1 MQDEPKKQNDIT
13 YFGVTDARGK
23 EVKFGIR
30 KEDRLRHMYTIGKTG
45 MGKSTLLENMA
56 IQDIQN
62 GEGFAFLDPHGK
74 TAELLLEFV
83 PEHRIKDVIY
93 FAPFDMEN
101 PIALNVL
108 EDTAPGDESS
118 RSIRS
123 QFIVSGLMSTF
134 KKIWKDQWSARM
146 EYILNYTLL
155 ALLEIPEA
163 TLLDVNRMLSD
174 KAYRKDVISQLKEPT
189 VKAYWEKEFAS
200 MTDKM
205 IAEAVPAIQN
215 KVGQFISN
223 ALIRNI
229 IGQKTSSFDFRKAM
243 DEKKIIIFNLSIGR
257 IGEDAVN
264 LLGSLF
270 VTKIYLAA
278 MSRANISDRD
288 MKDVPNFYLY
298 VDEFQNFINDS
309 FAQILSQAR
318 KYKLG
323 LIVAHQYVKQ
333 MTEVVHDAIFGN
345 VGTMIAFRIG
355 ADDAE
360 AFEKEFKPT
369 FLPEDF
375 TNLGRFQMYLNLMI
389 DSVTSAPFS
398 ATGMGPYPI
407 PEEKYVNEIIDSSRK
422 LYSHPRAEVE
432 AHILKWTLGGGDN
445 TDQKTERTGPK
456 NDQNREQRNNSMS
469 GQTSDQKNSQNT
481 GLRND
486 RVENNNSRN
495 NMRND
500 SRNDSRPPLHDRLKN
515 DRPNGNS
522 FGDSPRNSIRNS
534 VGSKPEERNFDRGT
548 DVRPIENKPQ
558 TKKPIETHNPF
569 KSAFGE
575 LINEKDL
582 GKDVEVQITK
592 DTETQNTRITSHVKK
607 SPILGVPEVGFDT
620 SKKADIDQIHN
631 NNGQKTSV
639 EKKEIEEQKL
649 KDVLGMTE

>member
-1 MQDEPKKQNDIT
+1 MNDIT
-13 YFGVTDARGK
+13 YFGITDARGK
-23 EVKFGIR
+23 QVKFGIKR
-30 KEDRLRHMYTIGKTG
+30 EDRLRHMYTIGKTG

-62 GEGFAFLDPHGK
+62 GEGMAFLDPHGK

-118 RSIRS
+118 SSIRS

-174 KAYRKDVISQLKEPT
+174 KAFRKDVVERLKEPT
-189 VKAYWEKEFAS
+189 VKSYWEKEFAS

-205 IAEAVPAIQN
+205 VAEAVPAIQN

-229 IGQKTSSFDFRKAM
+229 IGQTRSSFDFRKAM

-278 MSRANISDRD
+278 MSRADISDKD
-288 MKDVPNFYLY
+288 MKEVPNFYLY

-333 MTEVVHDAIFGN
+333 MSEIVHDAIFGN
-345 VGTMIAFRIG
+345 VGTMIVFRVG
-355 ADDAE
+355 ADDADS
-360 AFEKEFKPT
+360 FEKEFKPT

-375 TNLGRFQMYLNLMI
+375 TNIGRFQMYLKLMI
-389 DSVTSAPFS
+389 DGVTSSAFS
-398 ATGMGPYPI
+398 ASSMGPYTAPD
-407 PEEKYVNEIIDSSRK
+407 KHFVAEIIESSRA
-422 LYSHPRAEVE
+422 LYSHPRQEVE
-432 AHILKWTLGGGDN
+432 AHILKWTLGGEKGGKSEGDFEN
-445 TDQKTERTGPK
+445 KNNHANSTPKTIYKDIPREKSERRIETTFQKPVERTREYTSVTRSNVQRSEPRPEIARRQVIQ
-456 NDQNREQRNNSMS
+456 DRQN
-469 GQTSDQKNSQNT
+469 
-481 GLRND
+481 
-486 RVENNNSRN
+486 
-495 NMRND
+495 
-500 SRNDSRPPLHDRLKN
+500 
-515 DRPNGNS
+515 
-522 FGDSPRNSIRNS
+522 SPRQEFI
-534 VGSKPEERNFDRGT
+534 
-548 DVRPIENKPQ
+548 
-558 TKKPIETHNPF
+558 KKPVQVHNPF
-569 KSAFGE
+569 AVAFE
-575 LINEKDL
+575 EI
-582 GKDVEVQITK
+582 
-592 DTETQNTRITSHVKK
+592 
-607 SPILGVPEVGFDT
+607 
-620 SKKADIDQIHN
+620 
-631 NNGQKTSV
+631 
-639 EKKEIEEQKL
+639 KKEVKEDIKPEIKNAVEIVKTELNTQIDPVLVSENKKQEIIKQEVRKEIDEDTL
-649 KDVLGMTE
+649 KNVLGLSE

>member
-1 MQDEPKKQNDIT
+1 MTYDKIYGKIQIMNDIT
-13 YFGVTDARGK
+13 YFGITDARGK
-23 EVKFGIR
+23 QVKFGIKR
-30 KEDRLRHMYTIGKTG
+30 EDRLRHMYVIGKTG

-62 GEGFAFLDPHGK
+62 GEGLAYLDPHGS
-74 TAELLLEFV
+74 TAEKLLEFV

-93 FAPFDMEN
+93 FAPFDMEY
-101 PIALNVL
+101 PVALNVL

-118 RSIRS
+118 QSIRS

-174 KAYRKDVISQLKEPT
+174 KVYRKDVVARLKEPT
-189 VKAYWEKEFAS
+189 VKSYWEKEFAS

-278 MSRANISDRD
+278 MSRADISSND
-288 MKDVPNFYLY
+288 MKNVPNFYLY

-333 MTEVVHDAIFGN
+333 MTEIVHDAIFGN
-345 VGTMIAFRIG
+345 VGTMIAYRIG
-355 ADDAE
+355 ADDAD

-375 TNLGRFQMYLNLMI
+375 TNIGRFQMYLKLMI
-389 DSVTSAPFS
+389 DGVTSSAFS
-398 ATGMGPYPI
+398 ATGMGPW
-407 PEEKYVNEIIDSSRK
+407 PETEKNFMAEIIESSRA
-422 LYSHPRAEVE
+422 LYSHPRQEVE
-432 AHILKWTLGGGDN
+432 AHILKWTLGGEKGGKSEVENVKSENIRTENFKNNPSTPRSQSRLEPRKEIYREIPRSEKTTEYAVDKKPDN
-445 TDQKTERTGPK
+445 Q
-456 NDQNREQRNNSMS
+456 
-469 GQTSDQKNSQNT
+469 
-481 GLRND
+481 
-486 RVENNNSRN
+486 RVEP
-495 NMRND
+495 
-500 SRNDSRPPLHDRLKN
+500 RPEPRL
-515 DRPNGNS
+515 RT
-522 FGDSPRNSIRNS
+522 PRREIRQDLPRS
-534 VGSKPEERNFDRGT
+534 EIFKKETIIKP
-548 DVRPIENKPQ
+548 VQ
-558 TKKPIETHNPF
+558 VHNPF
-569 KSAFGE
+569 AVAFEEIKKEVKEDIKPEVKNAIDMVKTE
-575 LINEKDL
+575 LNT
-582 GKDVEVQITK
+582 QIDPIPLSENK
-592 DTETQNTRITSHVKK
+592 KTET
-607 SPILGVPEVGFDT
+607 
-620 SKKADIDQIHN
+620 
-631 NNGQKTSV
+631 
-639 EKKEIEEQKL
+639 KKEIDEDTL
-649 KDVLGMTE
+649 KNVLGISE

>member
-1 MQDEPKKQNDIT
+1 MQKKVKFDIIRIMNNDIT
-13 YFGVTDARGK
+13 YFGITDSRGK
-23 EVKFGIR
+23 QLKFGIK
-30 KEDRLRHMYTIGKTG
+30 KEDRLRHMYAIGKTG

-62 GEGFAFLDPHGK
+62 GEGIAFLDPHGK
-74 TAELLLEFV
+74 TAEMLLEFV

-93 FAPFDMEN
+93 FAPFDMEY

-118 RSIRS
+118 SSIRS

-155 ALLEIPEA
+155 ALIEIPEA

-174 KAYRKDVISQLKEPT
+174 KVYRKDIASRVKDPT
-189 VKAYWEKEFAS
+189 VKAYWEKEFTAMS
-200 MTDKM
+200 DKM

-257 IGEDAVN
+257 VGEDAVN

-278 MSRANISDRD
+278 MSRADISERD
-288 MKDVPNFYLY
+288 MENIPNFYLY

-333 MTEVVHDAIFGN
+333 MSEIVHDAIFGN
-345 VGTMIAFRIG
+345 VGTMITFRVG
-355 ADDAE
+355 AEDAD

-369 FLPEDF
+369 FLAEDF
-375 TNLGRFQMYLNLMI
+375 TNIGRFQMYLKLMI
-389 DSVTSAPFS
+389 DGVTSSAFS
-398 ATGMGPYPI
+398 ATSMGPWPK
-407 PEEKYVNEIIDSSRK
+407 PENSFVKEIIDSSRA
-422 LYSHPRAEVE
+422 LYSHPRKDVE
-432 AHILKWTLGGGDN
+432 EHILKWTLGG
-445 TDQKTERTGPK
+445 
-456 NDQNREQRNNSMS
+456 NNSI
-469 GQTSDQKNSQNT
+469 NSNKE
-481 GLRND
+481 LSSND
-486 RVENNNSRN
+486 GN
-495 NMRND
+495 
-500 SRNDSRPPLHDRLKN
+500 H
-515 DRPNGNS
+515 NGNS
-522 FGDSPRNSIRNS
+522 NNKGNNNFNKNKIDSKIDLKKN
-534 VGSKPEERNFDRGT
+534 
-548 DVRPIENKPQ
+548 NKD
-558 TKKPIETHNPF
+558 KKDNVKKDNVKKVELHNPF
-569 KSAFGE
+569 KVAFQEIEGDIKKVE
-575 LINEKDL
+575 INNEKNKKGVD
-582 GKDVEVQITK
+582 E
-592 DTETQNTRITSHVKK
+592 ET
-607 SPILGVPEVGFDT
+607 
-620 SKKADIDQIHN
+620 
-631 NNGQKTSV
+631 
-639 EKKEIEEQKL
+639 L
-649 KDVLGMTE
+649 KNVLGILE

>member
-1 MQDEPKKQNDIT
+1 MQDDQKKQNDIT

-23 EVKFGIR
+23 QVKFGIR

-62 GEGFAFLDPHGK
+62 GEGMAFLDPHGK

-93 FAPFDMEN
+93 FAPFDLEH
-101 PIALNVL
+101 PVALNVL

-118 RSIRS
+118 QSIRS

-174 KAYRKDVISQLKEPT
+174 KAFRKDVIERLKEPT

-229 IGQKTSSFDFRKAM
+229 IGQTRSSFDFRKAM
-243 DEKKIIIFNLSIGR
+243 DERKIIIFNLSIGR

-278 MSRANISDRD
+278 MSRADMSDRE

-333 MTEVVHDAIFGN
+333 MTEIVHDAIFGN
-345 VGTMIAFRIG
+345 VGTMIAYRIG
-355 ADDAE
+355 AEDAD

-375 TNLGRFQMYLNLMI
+375 TNIGRFQMYLKLMI
-389 DSVTSAPFS
+389 DGVTSSAFS
-398 ATGMGPYPI
+398 ATGMGPW
-407 PEEKYVNEIIDSSRK
+407 PEPEQSFVKEIIESSRA
-422 LYSHPRAEVE
+422 LYSHPRKEVE
-432 AHILKWTLGGGDN
+432 DHILKWTLGGEKGGKSEG
-445 TDQKTERTGPK
+445 DQK
-456 NDQNREQRNNSMS
+456 QSREKPQPQQVQ
-469 GQTSDQKNSQNT
+469 QTQTRVQT
-481 GLRND
+481 P
-486 RVENNNSRN
+486 RVERSENRQDIRQQPRSEPR
-495 NMRND
+495 REYRD
-500 SRNDSRPPLHDRLKN
+500 ERPRSEMAAP
-515 DRPNGNS
+515 
-522 FGDSPRNSIRNS
+522 
-534 VGSKPEERNFDRGT
+534 
-548 DVRPIENKPQ
+548 KPQ
-558 TKKPIETHNPF
+558 PVHNPF
-569 KSAFGE
+569 KTAF
-575 LINEKDL
+575 
-582 GKDVEVQITK
+582 
-592 DTETQNTRITSHVKK
+592 
-607 SPILGVPEVGFDT
+607 
-620 SKKADIDQIHN
+620 
-631 NNGQKTSV
+631 
-639 EKKEIEEQKL
+639 KEIEPVPTITPPPVAEKTVDVKKVPEITYDDMKANVDNQKPPRKEIDEDTL
-649 KDVLGMTE
+649 KNVLGLKE

>member
-1 MQDEPKKQNDIT
+1 MNNDIT
-13 YFGVTDARGK
+13 YFGITDARGR
-23 EVKFGIR
+23 EVKFGIKR
-30 KEDRLRHMYTIGKTG
+30 EDRLRHMYVIGKTG

-62 GEGFAFLDPHGK
+62 GEGVAYLDPHGS
-74 TAELLLEFV
+74 TAEKLLEFV

-93 FAPFDMEN
+93 FAPFDLEF

-118 RSIRS
+118 SSIRS

-174 KAYRKDVISQLKEPT
+174 KAYRKDVTSRLKDPT

-278 MSRANISDRD
+278 MSRADISSRD
-288 MKDVPNFYLY
+288 MENVPNFYLY

-333 MTEVVHDAIFGN
+333 MTEIVHDAIFGN
-345 VGTMIAFRIG
+345 VGTMIAFRVG
-355 ADDAE
+355 AEDAE

-375 TNLGRFQMYLNLMI
+375 TNIGRFQMYLKLMI
-389 DSVTSAPFS
+389 DGVTSSAFS
-398 ATGMGPYPI
+398 ASSMGPWPR
-407 PEEKYVNEIIDSSRK
+407 PDRDFVKEIIDSSRI
-422 LYSHPRAEVE
+422 LYSHPRKEVE
-432 AHILKWTLGGGDN
+432 EHILKWTLGGANGSN
-445 TDQKTERTGPK
+445 SNNNVNG
-456 NDQNREQRNNSMS
+456 NNSKS
-469 GQTSDQKNSQNT
+469 EVEPK
-481 GLRND
+481 REEVK
-486 RVENNNSRN
+486 RVER
-495 NMRND
+495 
-500 SRNDSRPPLHDRLKN
+500 
-515 DRPNGNS
+515 
-522 FGDSPRNSIRNS
+522 
-534 VGSKPEERNFDRGT
+534 KPEPRR
-548 DVRPIENKPQ
+548 ENRLPRKEEV
-558 TKKPIETHNPF
+558 KKVELHNPF
-569 KSAFGE
+569 KAAFQE
-575 LINEKDL
+575 IKVDKVAEPIIKPVTNLIDKTKQTLVDTPE
-582 GKDVEVQITK
+582 ITFK
-592 DTETQNTRITSHVKK
+592 TE
-607 SPILGVPEVGFDT
+607 
-620 SKKADIDQIHN
+620 SKKED
-631 NNGQKTSV
+631 
-639 EKKEIEEQKL
+639 KKEIDEKTL
-649 KDVLGMTE
+649 KDVLGLEE

>member
-1 MQDEPKKQNDIT
+1 
-13 YFGVTDARGK
+13 
-23 EVKFGIR
+23 
-30 KEDRLRHMYTIGKTG
+30 MYVIGKTG

-62 GEGFAFLDPHGK
+62 GEGLAYLDPHGS
-74 TAELLLEFV
+74 TAEKLLEFV

-93 FAPFDMEN
+93 FAPFDMEY
-101 PIALNVL
+101 PVALNVL

-118 RSIRS
+118 QSIRS

-174 KAYRKDVISQLKEPT
+174 KVYRKDIIARLKEPT

-205 IAEAVPAIQN
+205 VAEAVPAIQN

-229 IGQKTSSFDFRKAM
+229 IGQTTSSFDFRKAM

-278 MSRANISDRD
+278 MSRANITSSE
-288 MKDVPNFYLY
+288 MKDLPNFYLY

-333 MTEVVHDAIFGN
+333 MTEIVHDAIFGN
-345 VGTMIAFRIG
+345 VGTMIAYRIG
-355 ADDAE
+355 ADDAD

-375 TNLGRFQMYLNLMI
+375 TNIGRFQMYLKLMI
-389 DSVTSAPFS
+389 DGVTSSAFS
-398 ATGMGPYPI
+398 ATGMGPW
-407 PEEKYVNEIIDSSRK
+407 PETEKSFVAEIIESSRA
-422 LYSHPRAEVE
+422 LYSHPRQEVE
-432 AHILKWTLGGGDN
+432 AHILKWTLGGEKGGKLESINSNNNGGSNGNGNNNKVENFQNHTNHSNSTPQRIYRDIPKGQN
-445 TDQKTERTGPK
+445 EKTREYANVTRVNGQRPETPRREIKQEFVNKPQQLHNPFQVAFEEIKKEIKVDIVKTE
-456 NDQNREQRNNSMS
+456 M
-469 GQTSDQKNSQNT
+469 NT
-481 GLRND
+481 QID
-486 RVENNNSRN
+486 TIPEN
-495 NMRND
+495 
-500 SRNDSRPPLHDRLKN
+500 K
-515 DRPNGNS
+515 
-522 FGDSPRNSIRNS
+522 
-534 VGSKPEERNFDRGT
+534 
-548 DVRPIENKPQ
+548 IENK
-558 TKKPIETHNPF
+558 
-569 KSAFGE
+569 
-575 LINEKDL
+575 
-582 GKDVEVQITK
+582 
-592 DTETQNTRITSHVKK
+592 
-607 SPILGVPEVGFDT
+607 
-620 SKKADIDQIHN
+620 
-631 NNGQKTSV
+631 
-639 EKKEIEEQKL
+639 KEIDEDTL
-649 KDVLGMTE
+649 KNVLGLSE

>member
-1 MQDEPKKQNDIT
+1 MNDIT
-13 YFGVTDARGK
+13 YFGITDARGK
-23 EVKFGIR
+23 QQKFGIKR
-30 KEDRLRHMYTIGKTG
+30 EDRLRHMYAIGKTG

-62 GEGFAFLDPHGK
+62 GEGMAFLDPHGK

-118 RSIRS
+118 ASIRS

-174 KAYRKDVISQLKEPT
+174 KVFRRDVIARLKEPT

-205 IAEAVPAIQN
+205 VAEAVPAIQN

-229 IGQKTSSFDFRKAM
+229 IGQTKSSFDFRKAM

-278 MSRANISDRD
+278 MSRADMSDKEMR
-288 MKDVPNFYLY
+288 DVPNFYLY

-333 MTEVVHDAIFGN
+333 MTEIVHDAIFGN
-345 VGTMIAFRIG
+345 VGTMIAYRIG
-355 ADDAE
+355 ADDAD

-375 TNLGRFQMYLNLMI
+375 TNIGRFQMYLKLMI
-389 DSVTSAPFS
+389 DGVTSPAFS
-398 ATGMGPYPI
+398 ATGMGPW
-407 PEEKYVNEIIDSSRK
+407 PEPEKSFVAEIIESSRA
-422 LYSHPRAEVE
+422 LYSHPRQEVE
-432 AHILKWTLGGGDN
+432 AHILKWTLGGEKSAKSENLPVEN
-445 TDQKTERTGPK
+445 TSRSQPR
-456 NDQNREQRNNSMS
+456 QEQRSEIKREIYRDMS
-469 GQTSDQKNSQNT
+469 KSDIQKNLNKEPFRNTRDYVGVKRSDNQRSEPRQETPRREMSQDRQNI
-481 GLRND
+481 LRQD
-486 RVENNNSRN
+486 
-495 NMRND
+495 
-500 SRNDSRPPLHDRLKN
+500 
-515 DRPNGNS
+515 
-522 FGDSPRNSIRNS
+522 FI
-534 VGSKPEERNFDRGT
+534 
-548 DVRPIENKPQ
+548 
-558 TKKPIETHNPF
+558 KKPAQLHNPF
-569 KSAFGE
+569 QVAFE
-575 LINEKDL
+575 EIK
-582 GKDVEVQITK
+582 KEVKEDIK
-592 DTETQNTRITSHVKK
+592 
-607 SPILGVPEVGFDT
+607 PEVKNTIDIVKTGLNTQIDPVPV
-620 SKKADIDQIHN
+620 SENKKQEAR
-631 NNGQKTSV
+631 
-639 EKKEIEEQKL
+639 KEIDEDTL
-649 KDVLGMTE
+649 KNVLGL

>member
-1 MQDEPKKQNDIT
+1 MNNDIT

-23 EVKFGIR
+23 EVKFGIKR
-30 KEDRLRHMYTIGKTG
+30 EDRLRHMYVIGKTG

-62 GEGFAFLDPHGK
+62 GEGLAYLDPHGS
-74 TAELLLEFV
+74 TAEKLLEFV

-93 FAPFDMEN
+93 FAPFDMEY

-118 RSIRS
+118 SSIRS

-155 ALLEIPEA
+155 ALLEIPDA

-174 KAYRKDVISQLKEPT
+174 KNYRKDVTSRLKDPT
-189 VKAYWEKEFAS
+189 VKAYWEKEFTS

-278 MSRANISDRD
+278 MSRAD
-288 MKDVPNFYLY
+288 MTSREMENVPNFYLY

-333 MTEVVHDAIFGN
+333 MTEIVHDAIFGN
-345 VGTMIAFRIG
+345 VGTMIAYRVG

-375 TNLGRFQMYLNLMI
+375 TNIGRFQMYLKLMI
-389 DSVTSAPFS
+389 DGVTSSAFS
-398 ATGMGPYPI
+398 ATGISPWPR
-407 PEEKYVNEIIDSSRK
+407 PDQSFVQEIIDSSRA
-422 LYSHPRAEVE
+422 LYSHPRKEVE
-432 AHILKWTLGGGDN
+432 EHILRWTLGGNSSTNNIEKKEDKKVEPRREER
-445 TDQKTERTGPK
+445 KTEIKRDEPK
-456 NDQNREQRNNSMS
+456 RENRLPRREEV
-469 GQTSDQKNSQNT
+469 KK
-481 GLRND
+481 
-486 RVENNNSRN
+486 VE
-495 NMRND
+495 
-500 SRNDSRPPLHDRLKN
+500 
-515 DRPNGNS
+515 
-522 FGDSPRNSIRNS
+522 
-534 VGSKPEERNFDRGT
+534 V
-548 DVRPIENKPQ
+548 
-558 TKKPIETHNPF
+558 HNPF
-569 KSAFGE
+569 KIAFQE
-575 LINEKDL
+575 IQP
-582 GKDVEVQITK
+582 EVKK
-592 DTETQNTRITSHVKK
+592 DTPKTIVKEDRK
-607 SPILGVPEVGFDT
+607 PLVDVPEIDEDT
-620 SKKADIDQIHN
+620 
-631 NNGQKTSV
+631 
-639 EKKEIEEQKL
+639 L
-649 KDVLGMTE
+649 KGVLGL

>member
-1 MQDEPKKQNDIT
+1 MNNDIT
-13 YFGVTDARGK
+13 YFGITDARGK
-23 EVKFGIR
+23 EVKFGIKR
-30 KEDRLRHMYTIGKTG
+30 EDRLRHMYVIGKTG

-62 GEGFAFLDPHGK
+62 GEGFAYLDPHGS
-74 TAELLLEFV
+74 TAEKLLEYV

-93 FAPFDMEN
+93 FAPFDLEF

-118 RSIRS
+118 SSIRS

-174 KAYRKDVISQLKEPT
+174 KAYRKDVVSRLKDPT
-189 VKAYWEKEFAS
+189 VKAYWEIEFAS
-200 MTDKM
+200 MADKT
-205 IAEAVPAIQN
+205 IAEAAPAIQN

-243 DEKKIIIFNLSIGR
+243 DEKKIMIFNLSIGR

-278 MSRANISDRD
+278 MSRADMSARE
-288 MKDVPNFYLY
+288 MKDLPNFYLY

-333 MTEVVHDAIFGN
+333 MSEIVHDAIFGN
-345 VGTMIAFRIG
+345 VGTMIAYRIG
-355 ADDAE
+355 AEDAD

-375 TNLGRFQMYLNLMI
+375 TNIGRFQMYLKLMI
-389 DSVTSAPFS
+389 DGVTSPAFS
-398 ATGMGPYPI
+398 ATGMGPW
-407 PEEKYVNEIIDSSRK
+407 PEPEKTFVPEIIENSRK
-422 LYSHPRAEVE
+422 MYSNSRKEVE
-432 AHILKWTLGGGDN
+432 EHILKWTLGGGDTNKNESKSPARNDNKFDNRTNVNVN
-445 TDQKTERTGPK
+445 TNNNNRDYRVNRSERFREISRDSIKENRTKPAQTHTEIRTERPEK
-456 NDQNREQRNNSMS
+456 
-469 GQTSDQKNSQNT
+469 K
-481 GLRND
+481 
-486 RVENNNSRN
+486 VE
-495 NMRND
+495 
-500 SRNDSRPPLHDRLKN
+500 
-515 DRPNGNS
+515 
-522 FGDSPRNSIRNS
+522 
-534 VGSKPEERNFDRGT
+534 V
-548 DVRPIENKPQ
+548 
-558 TKKPIETHNPF
+558 HNPF
-569 KSAFGE
+569 KNAFQE
-575 LINEKDL
+575 LQQEIKVKEEKA
-582 GKDVEVQITK
+582 DVTASVIKEIVKEERKPLIDIMEIKEFTN
-592 DTETQNTRITSHVKK
+592 TQNANST
-607 SPILGVPEVGFDT
+607 P
-620 SKKADIDQIHN
+620 AQI
-631 NNGQKTSV
+631 S
-639 EKKEIEEQKL
+639 KKEIDEKTL
-649 KDVLGMTE
+649 KDVLGLEE